1 MSSGQLAKIEEITV
15 AMQEAARLEDWVQ
28 LASLESRRVALVQA
42 IDPISLRTPDGQG
55 ALARIVENNARL
67 VQRLQD
73 RKNDIGLLLDGLT
86 GHPQRDS

>member
-15 AMQEAARLEDWVQ
+15 AMQEAARLEDWDQ

-42 IDPISLRTPDGQG
+42 IDPISLRTPDGQA

>member
-42 IDPISLRTPDGQG
+42 IDPISLRTPDGQ
-55 ALARIVENNARL
+55 AVLARIVENNARL